1 LRIRLRYPRAG
12 AVQNVQVDPMKQ
24 TLYKALIPFHQNT
37 LDRGATTR
45 IANAWLLARQQPHRY
60 SQ

>member
-1 LRIRLRYPRAG
+1 
-12 AVQNVQVDPMKQ
+12 VQNVQVDPMKQ